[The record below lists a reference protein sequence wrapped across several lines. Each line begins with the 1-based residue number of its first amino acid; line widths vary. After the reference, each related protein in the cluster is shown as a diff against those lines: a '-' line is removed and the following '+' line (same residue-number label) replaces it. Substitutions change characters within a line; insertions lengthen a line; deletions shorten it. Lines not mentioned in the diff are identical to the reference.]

1 LLKISP
7 PDAVSRA
14 LGDLALVDPA
24 FVVVEVLAGVME
36 TGVLPQ
42 ECRVE
47 LVQIC
52 ARLPTMSE
60 QLKYAV
66 YMLLSANMSQAPA
79 ARNVVDM
86 VFKSLEVCWS
96 LLEATEGLLMGKR
109 QDQFLRTAHTQE

>member
-1 LLKISP
+1 MISP

-14 LGDLALVDPA
+14 LGDLALVGPA

-36 TGVLPQ
+36 TGVLSQ

-52 ARLPTMSE
+52 ALLPTMSE